1 MKDIVSALI
10 SVIISFILVGITPMF
25 YIGII
30 QLQSSQSQ
38 ALAYTKAVVDEVID
52 TKVLTDEAIKDYN
65 LNMSSLPNTYKAVIS
80 RQVKIINPDPVN
92 PGKTKSTYVT
102 VDDNTKYDQGDLIV
116 IKVVPVAKNIAQAAS
131 QALMGLFTPVNGF
144 TIPGR
149 VR

>member
-1 MKDIVSALI
+1 MGTLI
-10 SVIISFILVGITPMF
+10 SVAISFVLLGVTPMF

-52 TKVLTDEAIKDYN
+52 TKVLTDEAVKDYN
-65 LNMSSLPNTYKAVIS
+65 LNMASLSNTYKTVIS
-80 RQVKIINPDPVN
+80 RQVKIINPDPAN
-92 PGKTKSTYVT
+92 PGKTHSTYVT

-116 IKVVPVAKNIAQAAS
+116 IKVVPVAKNTAQAVS
-131 QALMGLFTPVNGF
+131 QAIMGMFTPVSGF

>member
-1 MKDIVSALI
+1 MKDIVGTLI
-10 SVIISFILVGITPMF
+10 SVAISFVLLGVTPMF

-52 TKVLTDEAIKDYN
+52 TKVLTDEAVKDYN
-65 LNMSSLPNTYKAVIS
+65 LNMASLSNTYKTVIS
-80 RQVKIINPDPVN
+80 RQVKIINPDPAN
-92 PGKTKSTYVT
+92 PGKTHSTYVT

-116 IKVVPVAKNIAQAAS
+116 IKVVPVAKNTAQAVS
-131 QALMGLFTPVNGF
+131 QAIMGMFTPVSGF